1 MPLVEFAELAA
12 VHTDEQIC
20 LDVVH
25 EVSQF
30 AHKLELVVHII
41 DEVAHLADELELAVD
56 RAVDD
61 NGKDADDELE
71 HMNLLIRVV
80 VNIGSTK
87 RFQYAEKTGVGVF
100 LYI

>member
-30 AHKLELVVHII
+30 AHKLELVV
-41 DEVAHLADELELAVD
+41 DGEAGDKGE
-56 RAVDD
+56 
-61 NGKDADDELE
+61 DADDELE